1 MKTAIFLQARLNSK
15 RFPKKI
21 FMKIKNKTI
30 IEIIIERLTDKKK
43 EIEFF
48 VLTSHAKSDKT
59 LRDFLIRKKI
69 KFFSGSEN
77 DVLSRFYYAAKK
89 NEIDIII
96 RCNGDCPFLNL
107 RLIKKMYKSFKKKK
121 IDYMS
126 NILVPCFPSGMHVE
140 IFNFK
145 ALKYAFEK
153 SKGEIICL
161 MDADDLFSLNKL
173 KIVNNFF
180 ITNKKKNILF
190 NLPKLPSGIFKY
202 KKKSYF
208 NSVWPTIFPTSC
220 ISIRRKSFRQ
230 FFNYSCLKKFPNLE
244 IDARMIIYYYF
255 LLNEYN
261 VLNKIL
267 TTYTYDEKGITAK
280 IKKFDKNWW
289 MRRKQAFDYTKFV
302 LNKKNKKFFF
312 NLDFFVTTIIYK
324 VLRCIK

>member
-59 LRDFLIRKKI
+59 LRDFLIKKKI

-153 SKGEIICL
+153 SKE
-161 MDADDLFSLNKL
+161 KL
-173 KIVNNFF
+173 DREHVTPYIYNNP
-180 ITNKKKNILF
+180 KKFK
-190 NLPKLPSGIFKY
+190 IFKY
-202 KKKSYF
+202 KINKDYSHHRWTIDYMQDFIFIKKIINHLGF
-208 NSVWPTIFPTSC
+208 
-220 ISIRRKSFRQ
+220 K
-230 FFNYSCLKKFPNLE
+230 NLS
-244 IDARMIIYYYF
+244 M
-255 LLNEYN
+255 
-261 VLNKIL
+261 NKIL
-267 TTYTYDEKGITAK
+267 RLLRLKPELKNINYHI
-280 IKKFDKNWW
+280 IKK
-289 MRRKQAFDYTKFV
+289 Q
-302 LNKKNKKFFF
+302 
-312 NLDFFVTTIIYK
+312 NLLKI
-324 VLRCIK
+324 